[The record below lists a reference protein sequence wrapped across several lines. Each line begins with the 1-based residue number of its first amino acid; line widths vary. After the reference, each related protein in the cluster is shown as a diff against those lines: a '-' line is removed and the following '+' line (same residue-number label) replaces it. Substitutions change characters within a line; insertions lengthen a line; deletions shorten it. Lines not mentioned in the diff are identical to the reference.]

1 MVKVASHTL
10 DAADQTNSFLSSNTW
25 IRTTRLNQLRTRNQT
40 GNWTNFFGLRS
51 ESDSLSGS
59 TLQSVPLGEFKALV
73 KGDGGLIVYGP
84 GRAVWPRC
92 HATAGVRRSRLRSE
106 SHPPDAERPLS
117 GTRSAQTLALSLSQ

>member
-1 MVKVASHTL
+1 MPMIVSTPPAGFCGTLTRERPIRNRLVAR
-10 DAADQTNSFLSSNTW
+10 
-25 IRTTRLNQLRTRNQT
+25 IRR
-40 GNWTNFFGLRS
+40 F
-51 ESDSLSGS
+51 EP
-59 TLQSVPLGEFKALV
+59 VPNGEFKALV